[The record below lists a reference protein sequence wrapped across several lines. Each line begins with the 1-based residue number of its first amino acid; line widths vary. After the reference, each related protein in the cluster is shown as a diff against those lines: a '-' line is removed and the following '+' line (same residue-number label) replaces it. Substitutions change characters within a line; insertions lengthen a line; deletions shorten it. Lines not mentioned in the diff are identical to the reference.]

1 MGERIIIIVIMMS
14 SSHQNYTAKA
24 PNPVEAEKP
33 ILHLVHQG
41 YWIAAAL
48 AAAAQNP
55 SPNVW
60 LPHPLTILTWTHGVN
75 GVMIEL
81 VLLFIIYRL
90 INKYIYIYKVVIV

>member
-1 MGERIIIIVIMMS
+1 MGAHHGGRIIIIVIMMS

-48 AAAAQNP
+48 AAAAQSP

-75 GVMIEL
+75 GVMIPSTQM
-81 VLLFIIYRL
+81 FIQ
-90 INKYIYIYKVVIV
+90 NMQW

>member
-1 MGERIIIIVIMMS
+1 MGERIIIIMNHE

-48 AAAAQNP
+48 AAAAQSP

-60 LPHPLTILTWTHGVN
+60 LPHPLTILMYAMV
-75 GVMIEL
+75 
-81 VLLFIIYRL
+81 
-90 INKYIYIYKVVIV
+90 INPRCCD